1 MLKIENPNLLA
12 TRRNLQLDFLR
23 GVAILLVIL
32 RHTVLFHVPGWE
44 ASLVQFG
51 WAGVDLFFV
60 LSGFL
65 ISGLLF
71 SEYRQN
77 GMIRFA
83 RFAVRR
89 ALKIYPAFY
98 FLVLL
103 TVLARIA
110 LHTSDAVLR
119 PLLHDVFFIQ
129 SYIPGTYGHFW
140 SLSVEEHFYILL
152 PVLLYFMIRGSKPGE
167 PNPFRFFPWLFSIT
181 AIALLLARLWTAK
194 HVVPFAWQTHLY
206 PTHLR
211 FDSLMF
217 GVLLSYWAQFHARR
231 FWEFARPRY
240 FLFILAGVF
249 LISPGFLLTQET
261 PWMYTYGFT
270 VLYLGFGA
278 ILIGTLSAPMELMP
292 RVLQVFVRPFAFIG
306 GFSYSIYLWHIPWL
320 ILLGAAGV
328 LRIPYLGVAV
338 FILGSIAVG
347 IMTSRLVEIP
357 MIRVRDRLFP
367 RDTDLAQV
375 SHSELRIQTTANLA
389 ISSVEHPVEIDPL
402 N

>member
-1 MLKIENPNLLA
+1 MLKSEDPNLLP

-119 PLLHDVFFIQ
+119 PLLHDIFFIQ
-129 SYIPGTYGHFW
+129 SYMPGTR
-140 SLSVEEHFYILL
+140 SEEHTSELQSPCNL
-152 PVLLYFMIRGSKPGE
+152 VCR
-167 PNPFRFFPWLFSIT
+167 
-181 AIALLLARLWTAK
+181 LLLEKKKQVIRLCR
-194 HVVPFAWQTHLY
+194 Y
-206 PTHLR
+206 SR
-211 FDSLMF
+211 MC
-217 GVLLSYWAQFHARR
+217 LS
-231 FWEFARPRY
+231 
-240 FLFILAGVF
+240 
-249 LISPGFLLTQET
+249 
-261 PWMYTYGFT
+261 
-270 VLYLGFGA
+270 
-278 ILIGTLSAPMELMP
+278 
-292 RVLQVFVRPFAFIG
+292 
-306 GFSYSIYLWHIPWL
+306 
-320 ILLGAAGV
+320 
-328 LRIPYLGVAV
+328 
-338 FILGSIAVG
+338 
-347 IMTSRLVEIP
+347 
-357 MIRVRDRLFP
+357 
-367 RDTDLAQV
+367 
-375 SHSELRIQTTANLA
+375 
-389 ISSVEHPVEIDPL
+389 
-402 N
+402 

>member
-32 RHTVLFHVPGWE
+32 RHTVLFHIPAWE

-110 LHTSDAVLR
+110 FHASDAVLR

-167 PNPFRFFPWLFSIT
+167 PNPFRFFPWLFSMT

-240 FLFILAGVF
+240 FLFILVGVF

-278 ILIGTLSAPMELMP
+278 ILIGMLSAPMELMP
-292 RVLQVFVRPFAFIG
+292 RVLQVFLRTFAFIG
-306 GFSYSIYLWHIPWL
+306 GFSYSIYLWHVPWL
-320 ILLGAAGV
+320 ILLGSAGV

-375 SHSELRIQTTANLA
+375 SHGELRIQTTANLA
-389 ISSVEHPVEIDPL
+389 ISSIEHPVEIDPL

>member
-12 TRRNLQLDFLR
+12 TSRNLQLDFLR

-32 RHTVLFHVPGWE
+32 RHTVLFHIPGWE

-119 PLLHDVFFIQ
+119 PLLHDVFFMQ
-129 SYIPGTYGHFW
+129 SYTPGTYGHFW
-140 SLSVEEHFYILL
+140 SLSVEEHFYILFPL
-152 PVLLYFMIRGSKPGE
+152 ALYFMLRRKRPE
-167 PNPFRFFPWLFSIT
+167 DADPFRFLPWLFCIV
-181 AIALLLARLWTAK
+181 AVVLLVARLLKARY
-194 HVVPFAWQTHLY
+194 VVPFTWQ
-206 PTHLR
+206 
-211 FDSLMF
+211 
-217 GVLLSYWAQFHARR
+217 
-231 FWEFARPRY
+231 
-240 FLFILAGVF
+240 
-249 LISPGFLLTQET
+249 
-261 PWMYTYGFT
+261 
-270 VLYLGFGA
+270 
-278 ILIGTLSAPMELMP
+278 
-292 RVLQVFVRPFAFIG
+292 
-306 GFSYSIYLWHIPWL
+306 
-320 ILLGAAGV
+320 
-328 LRIPYLGVAV
+328 
-338 FILGSIAVG
+338 
-347 IMTSRLVEIP
+347 
-357 MIRVRDRLFP
+357 
-367 RDTDLAQV
+367 
-375 SHSELRIQTTANLA
+375 
-389 ISSVEHPVEIDPL
+389 
-402 N
+402 